1 MPDGVRPAAE
11 AISASEDALM
21 LDSEAAAIMSSLS
34 SGAASNECLL
44 ITPMSAADSSA
55 APVVGTM
62 TVTGCPHCMGNH
74 NFAHTCNK
82 RRSKATV
89 VAVSRSLRPKR
100 GESSGPAS
108 STTSAASAAG
118 GASEQ
123 TPRALDFEP
132 AATAEPPPRYESAVP
147 ERQNDAHRVPAAA
160 DAEPPHAAETA
171 AMELVE
177 MPSVS
182 EAAPSFEFAKLLKV
196 TLASPGSNAQ
206 YELEAINGSRLTV
219 QKSKALRYPLKADEG
234 EASWGCL
241 CCTAQGWSHTRALCC
256 AECGEAAPMTERET
270 ARLLAA
276 KRVEMAEQRPSRLGG
291 RRITMGRST
300 FREPRAAGVY
310 SATNETAA
318 GMPRVSDATRL
329 ATEQQ
334 AIDDE
339 ADAQAGHDSQ
349 WHARR
354 LDAVLHLDSIVSM
367 LTLGQQGIVRDGL
380 REQLQ
385 PAAVAVAFTLY
396 PRRAGDGGKTTAE
409 IVSDGAAYDEGDD
422 VGPSGATRSG
432 STCRRELP
440 LVVTDS
446 ARSDEQHGPLTR
458 AQAAAL

>member
-1 MPDGVRPAAE
+1 MPNGVSPAVE
-11 AISASEDALM
+11 AISASEDAFM

-34 SGAASNECLL
+34 SGGGSNECLP
-44 ITPMSAADSSA
+44 ITPMPAADSSA

-100 GESSGPAS
+100 GESSEPAS
-108 STTSAASAAG
+108 FTTSAASAAG

-132 AATAEPPPRYESAVP
+132 AATAEPPPHYESAVP

-182 EAAPSFEFAKLLKV
+182 EAAPPFEFAKLLKV

-206 YELEAINGSRLTV
+206 YELEAINGSRLIV
-219 QKSKALRYPLKADEG
+219 QKSEALRYPLRADEG

-241 CCTAQGWSHTRALCC
+241 CCTAQGWSHTRTLCC

-310 SATNETAA
+310 AATNETAA

-349 WHARR
+349 WQLACASLRRRAPSRQHRQHAHARAAR
-354 LDAVLHLDSIVSM
+354 HRA
-367 LTLGQQGIVRDGL
+367 R
-380 REQLQ
+380 R
-385 PAAVAVAFTLY
+385 PARAVAARGGRGRLY
-396 PRRAGDGGKTTAE
+396 AL
-409 IVSDGAAYDEGDD
+409 SAA
-422 VGPSGATRSG
+422 
-432 STCRRELP
+432 CR
-440 LVVTDS
+440 
-446 ARSDEQHGPLTR
+446 
-458 AQAAAL
+458 